1 MFHKKSMSIKQINML
16 METIGSNYH
25 LEKED
30 NEIVMVKNKK
40 TNKQVQPNLLAHLKK
55 GGLKK

>member
-16 METIGSNYH
+16 MEAVGSNYH

-30 NEIVMVKNKK
+30 NIVMVKNKK
-40 TNKQVQPNLLAHLKK
+40 TNKQVQPNLLAHLKQ
-55 GGLKK
+55 GD